1 MSGDAP
7 QPGETPQSEGAAE
20 QSWWHGDSDPN
31 RTRHPRRRPPQAG
44 TLLPQREQPYEGET
58 AEARTAAASDVA
70 REIDPPLKQR
80 PAEEPVTRRPAAD
93 GLRTE
98 PGGTERDHN
107 RPDAYRYDPLR
118 PPAGYTSRLDVPE
131 PAPPTAEQLDQ
142 RLDQQLDQ
150 QLDQP
155 RPSSAPPM
163 SSPGATSP
171 QISPPPA
178 SPPRMPPLRTSPP
191 PASRTPMSTGLELP
205 TAPKLPTDAE
215 LSTDAGQPTAEQH
228 PEPPAPAPEPDVMVL
243 PEPDARNRPTVSLER
258 SPVPGQGRLQAAEP
272 LPHATGDP
280 ATDARLE
287 KLENSPFWL
296 DNPDQAGARRLP
308 EVSSHVGKRRRV
320 RKGVIRKPA
329 PALLALITLA
339 LVATFFAWVS
349 AEPFW
354 LAVGHG
360 DRGYATTAAC
370 NGSGVVQRC
379 AGRFDA
385 ADGSFAVTRVAL
397 LGVADGER
405 ANGAVAPARMV
416 SADSRMAY
424 LGDTGLLV
432 QLRWILGFLLVLMC
446 GFGIASLTGARR
458 LDDPRARRLVILG
471 SLLAPIVLLVGFLG
485 AAY

>member
-7 QPGETPQSEGAAE
+7 QPGETPHSEGAPD
-20 QSWWHGDSDPN
+20 QSWWHGDSDPD
-31 RTRHPRRRPPQAG
+31 RPRHPRRRPPQAG
-44 TLLPQREQPYEGET
+44 TLLPQREQPYAEET
-58 AEARTAAASDVA
+58 ADARTAAAGDVA
-70 REIDPPLKQR
+70 RDLDAPLKQR
-80 PAEEPVTRRPAAD
+80 PAAESAPRRPSD

-98 PGGTERDHN
+98 PGGAERDHN

-118 PPAGYTSRLDVPE
+118 PPAGYTSRIGAADAPE
-131 PAPPTAEQLDQ
+131 
-142 RLDQQLDQ
+142 
-150 QLDQP
+150 
-155 RPSSAPPM
+155 
-163 SSPGATSP
+163 
-171 QISPPPA
+171 PA
-178 SPPRMPPLRTSPP
+178 SPPP
-191 PASRTPMSTGLELP
+191 PAASSPSEASTGPEATGPEP
-205 TAPKLPTDAE
+205 TAPETSPVARPPAAAE
-215 LSTDAGQPTAEQH
+215 QPEAETQH
-228 PEPPAPAPEPDVMVL
+228 PEAPTAPAPEPDVMVL

-258 SPVPGQGRLQAAEP
+258 SPVPGQARLHQTEP
-272 LPHATGDP
+272 LPRPTGDP

-320 RKGVIRKPA
+320 RKGAIRKPA

-360 DRGYATTAAC
+360 DRGYATTSAC

-397 LGVADGER
+397 LGVAADKR

-446 GFGIASLTGARR
+446 GLGIASLTGARR
-458 LDDPRARRLVILG
+458 LDDPRARRLVILT
-471 SLLAPIVLLVGFLG
+471 SLFAPVVLLVGFLA